1 MTNAYCDLE
10 LLKAEGPLGGGAG
23 NQHNRRLL
31 SLLEEASRWID
42 AYCNRRFY
50 VVAEPRRFAGSGGP
64 DLPVPELVAVTAL
77 ATRAHPAGPPVTW
90 IADDY
95 ELHPLDARPN
105 KPWGRPYTRIAVSP
119 TAAGRRAFPSGP
131 ATVAVTGR
139 WGFREVIAAT
149 GTTLAPG
156 GDGITAAATELTAAA
171 PGILSPGQTLSLG
184 AEQLYITA
192 IDGVTA
198 TVARAVNGTAAADHP
213 AATPISV
220 YRYPGP
226 VTEACLQ
233 LAADWGQRRERL
245 IAAGLTGPGASSRKS
260 GLWKEVKELLAGYR
274 RLAVR

>member
-1 MTNAYCDLE
+1 MTNAYCDLD
-10 LLKAEGPLGGGAG
+10 LLKAEGPLSGAG
-23 NQHNRRLL
+23 HRHDRRLL

-64 DLPVPELVAVTAL
+64 DLPLPELVAVTSL
-77 ATRAHPAGPPVTW
+77 ETRLQPAAPPVTW
-90 IADDY
+90 LADDY

-119 TAAGRRAFPSGP
+119 ATAGRRAFPRGP
-131 ATVAVTGR
+131 GTVKITGR

-149 GTTLAPG
+149 GTTLAAA
-156 GDGITAAATELTAAA
+156 GDGITAAATELTAATT
-171 PGILSPGQTLSLG
+171 GIISPGQTLSLG

-192 IDGVTA
+192 VDGVTA
-198 TVARAVNGTAAADHP
+198 TVTRGVNGTTAADHP

-233 LAADWGQRRERL
+233 LAADWGQRRERS
-245 IAAGLTGPGASSRKS
+245 IAAGLTGRDASSRKS

>member
-1 MTNAYCDLE
+1 MTNAYCDLD
-10 LLKAEGPLGGGAG
+10 LLKSEGPLGADGR
-23 NQHNRRLL
+23 HHDRRLL

-77 ATRAHPAGPPVTW
+77 ETRPHSAGPPVTW
-90 IADDY
+90 LADDY

-105 KPWGRPYTRIAVSP
+105 KPWGRPYTRIAVSSN
-119 TAAGRRAFPSGP
+119 AAGRRVFPRGP
-131 ATVAVTGR
+131 GTVVITGR

-149 GTTLAPG
+149 GTTLAAA

-171 PGILSPGQTLSLG
+171 PNILSPGQTLSLG

-192 IDGVTA
+192 TDGATA
-198 TVARAVNGTAAADHP
+198 TVTRGVNGTTAADHP
-213 AATPISV
+213 AAAPISV

-233 LAADWGQRRERL
+233 LAADWGQRRERS
-245 IAAGLTGPGASSRKS
+245 IAAGLTGPAASSRKS